1 MPAGRNARQ
10 VREIAVRMRRGTS
23 VAVGL
28 WRHER
33 REVHVLLS
41 RCAWHPRYFG
51 YPLVEGVVSW
61 SGWGLRFTD
70 GICPECA
77 TRFRAE
83 YRAFIEWRDAG
94 RELETRRRVA

>member
-1 MPAGRNARQ
+1 
-10 VREIAVRMRRGTS
+10 
-23 VAVGL
+23 
-28 WRHER
+28 
-33 REVHVLLS
+33 VLLS

-61 SGWGLRFTD
+61 SGWWLRFTD

-83 YRAFIEWRDAG
+83 YRAFIEWRDTG

>member
-1 MPAGRNARQ
+1 
-10 VREIAVRMRRGTS
+10 
-23 VAVGL
+23 
-28 WRHER
+28 
-33 REVHVLLS
+33 VLLS

-70 GICPECA
+70 GICSECA

-83 YRAFIEWRDAG
+83 YRAFIERRDPE
-94 RELETRRRVA
+94 RELETQRHVA